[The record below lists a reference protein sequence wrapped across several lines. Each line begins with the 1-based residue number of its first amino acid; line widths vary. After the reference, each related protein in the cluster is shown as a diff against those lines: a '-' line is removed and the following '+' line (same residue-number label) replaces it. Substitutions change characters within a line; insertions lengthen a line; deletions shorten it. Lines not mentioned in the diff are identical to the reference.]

1 MRKYA
6 SIRYDRIARSFVA
19 LVFLAVAAARA
30 QSSSPLLLD
39 LSGQLATVRYSPG
52 ALDRASKIQDQVE
65 ALVENFNAMSKEK
78 IPLGIYILSPED
90 WGQFGLQ
97 EPYGMPVAM
106 GGRGLAVPAWGT
118 DESVRLWQSLMKERL
133 PTIPDAAIS
142 RGSPAQ
148 MASLLVSDVIA
159 LPEVARVQLKAAGFR
174 ADELWVQGVASHI
187 VALAG
192 AVALKD
198 PRVPEM
204 RMIYASL
211 ETAGGGPKAHPLAKL
226 GEIKTAQT
234 KMWFESQ
241 FFAAA
246 SIATAANGK
255 QSAKQMLRSAL
266 KRGHQITV
274 SDLISSFPEL
284 NGWLKTSFAPP

>member
-1 MRKYA
+1 MGRYA
-6 SIRYDRIARSFVA
+6 SNRYDKIGRAVLA
-19 LVFLAVAAARA
+19 LASLAVTPLLA

-52 ALDRASKIQDQVE
+52 ALDRASKLQDQVE
-65 ALVENFNAMSKEK
+65 ALVENFNDLSKEK
-78 IPLGIYILSPED
+78 IPLGIFILSPED

-133 PTIPDAAIS
+133 PTMPEASIS
-142 RGSPAQ
+142 RGSPEQ
-148 MASLLVSDVIA
+148 TASLLVSDIIA
-159 LPEVARVQLKAAGFR
+159 LPEVARVQLRAAGFR
-174 ADELWVQGVASHI
+174 ADERWVEGVASHI
-187 VALAG
+187 VALAA

-204 RMIYASL
+204 RMIYAGL
-211 ETAGGGPKAHPLAKL
+211 EAAGGGPKAHPLSELQAL
-226 GEIKTAQT
+226 KTGQS

-246 SIATAANGK
+246 SIVTAANGK
-255 QSAKQMLRSAL
+255 QSAKKMLRSAS
-266 KRGHQITV
+266 KRGNQITA
-274 SDLISSFPEL
+274 SDLISNFPEL
-284 NGWLKTSFAPP
+284 NGWLTSSFSAP